1 MSRKVYLFVGSDNIQ
16 DYSLDEYVA
25 TMIIFLFDRQNLARL
40 YFKCAER
47 SCMSYIPVGHIVPFK
62 YIHCE
67 KVLPLTYDD
76 SLSYYEVLAKCVN
89 KLNLAIN
96 NLNTMSDNLDNFDE
110 RITVVETGLAEVQS
124 EIDTF
129 EESVNNRFTALEA
142 QLIATINEALAEAQS
157 EIDALKAQVEALSSE
172 IDSKV
177 AELSAEIENRLASAV
192 ASLTVL
198 LNQGLQ
204 EMRLLIDL
212 NNEEM
217 KQYIDEVLED
227 FKESIPEFENVI
239 VRDVITGELV
249 NIQVALR
256 NLYNYLR
263 ANAITAHEY
272 DDLQLTAQEF
282 DSTVVD
288 FIPLGMTAL
297 QFDIDAKRYIWK
309 DPKLY
314 MNHVT
319 EGEKELYKYNILALS
334 DMLREAGSY
343 NAEDFDAV
351 GISAENYDSLDLS
364 AYEFDWYSNRKIS

>member
-1 MSRKVYLFVGSDNIQ
+1 
-16 DYSLDEYVA
+16 
-25 TMIIFLFDRQNLARL
+25 
-40 YFKCAER
+40 
-47 SCMSYIPVGHIVPFK
+47 MSYIPVGHIVPFK

-67 KVLPLTYDD
+67 KVLPLVYDD
-76 SLSYYEVLAKCVN
+76 SLSYYEVLCKCVK
-89 KLNLAIN
+89 KLNVAIE
-96 NLNTMSDNLDNFDE
+96 NLNTMSDNLDGFDE
-110 RITVVETGLAEVQS
+110 RIKIVETGLAEVQN

-129 EESVNNRFTALEA
+129 EQSVDNRFTELEA
-142 QLIATINEALAEAQS
+142 RLVETIRVALADAQ
-157 EIDALKAQVEALSSE
+157 EQLEELERRVEALSTE
-172 IDSKV
+172 IDTKV
-177 AELSAEIENRLASAV
+177 QELTDLINNRLASAV

-198 LNQGLQ
+198 LNEGLQ
-204 EMRLLIDL
+204 EMRTLIDL

-217 KQYIDEVLED
+217 KVYIDEVLED

-272 DDLQLTAQEF
+272 DDLQLTASEY
-282 DSTVVD
+282 DNTIVEH
-288 FIPLGMTAL
+288 IPLGMTAL

-314 MNHVT
+314 MNDVT
-319 EGEKELYKYNILALS
+319 EGGKKLYKVNILALS

-351 GISAENYDSLDLS
+351 GISAENYDALELS
-364 AYEFDWYSNRKIS
+364 AYEYDWYSNRKIS

>member
-1 MSRKVYLFVGSDNIQ
+1 
-16 DYSLDEYVA
+16 
-25 TMIIFLFDRQNLARL
+25 
-40 YFKCAER
+40 
-47 SCMSYIPVGHIVPFK
+47 MSYIPVGHIVPFK

-67 KVLPLTYDD
+67 KVLPLVYDD
-76 SLSYYEVLAKCVN
+76 SLSYYEVLCKCVK
-89 KLNLAIN
+89 KLNDAIN
-96 NLNTMSDNLDNFDE
+96 NLNTMSNNLDGFDE
-110 RITVVETGLAEVQS
+110 RIKIVETGLAEVQN

-129 EESVNNRFTALEA
+129 EQSIDNRFTDLEA
-142 QLIATINEALAEAQS
+142 RLIETIRIALADAQ
-157 EIDALKAQVEALSSE
+157 EQLDELERRVEALSNE
-172 IDSKV
+172 IDRKV
-177 AELSAEIENRLASAV
+177 QELTDLINNRLNSAV

-198 LNQGLQ
+198 LNEGLQ
-204 EMRLLIDL
+204 EMRTLIDL

-217 KQYIDEVLED
+217 KVYIDEVLEE

-272 DDLQLTAQEF
+272 DDLQLTASEF
-282 DSTVVD
+282 DSTIVD

-319 EGEKELYKYNILALS
+319 EGKKELYKENIRALS
-334 DMLREAGSY
+334 DMLKEAGSY
-343 NAEDFDAV
+343 DAEDFDTI
-351 GISAENYDSLDLS
+351 GINASDYDALELS
-364 AYEFDWYSNRKIS
+364 AYEFDWHSNRKIS

>member
-1 MSRKVYLFVGSDNIQ
+1 MNT
-16 DYSLDEYVA
+16 LDEYVA
-25 TMIIFLFDRQNLARL
+25 TEVVYPLELTNFAHWYAN
-40 YFKCAER
+40 CAER

-62 YIHCE
+62 YIHCQ

-76 SLSYYEVLAKCVN
+76 SLSYYEVLCKCVK
-89 KLNLAIN
+89 KLNIAIE

-110 RITVVETGLAEVQS
+110 RIKIVETGLAEVQN

-129 EESVNNRFTALEA
+129 EQSVDNRFTELEA
-142 QLIATINEALAEAQS
+142 SLLATIQLALSEAQ
-157 EIDALKAQVEALSSE
+157 EKLDELEREVEALSTE
-172 IDSKV
+172 IDRKV
-177 AELSAEIENRLASAV
+177 QELTDLIENRLASAV

-198 LNQGLQ
+198 LNEGLQ
-204 EMRLLIDL
+204 EMRTLIDL

-217 KQYIDEVLED
+217 KVYIDEVLED

-249 NIQVALR
+249 NIQIALR

-263 ANAITAHEY
+263 SNAITAHEY
-272 DDLQLTAQEF
+272 DDLQLTASEY
-282 DSTVVD
+282 DSTVVE

-319 EGEKELYKYNILALS
+319 EGEKELYKQNILALT

-351 GISAENYDSLDLS
+351 GISAEDYDALDLS
-364 AYEFDWYSNRKIS
+364 AYEFDWYSNRRIS